1 MKRLFSRF
9 STWAAVAGFLSLVL
23 FVRAAGFEPP
33 MPDPPLAPPRSP
45 FSATIVASGI
55 VEASRENTRV
65 GVPFAGLVSSVE
77 VAVWQRVKK
86 GEILLRL
93 DDAEP
98 RAQCSVARAELAV
111 REAELRRA
119 RRQYDRLKSLRSAP
133 SVAAA
138 DVDASEDAAL
148 VAEALVDKA
157 RAAVEESEATL
168 ERYLVRSPI
177 DATVLQVNVRAA
189 EHAAPGSVDP
199 PMVLGS
205 IDELQIRAEVDEQLA
220 AAIRSGARAVAYHR
234 GHSESPLS
242 LRFVR
247 IEPYIVPKR
256 NLTGASGER
265 VDTRVLQVVFA
276 FQKPPSLPT
285 YVGQQVE
292 VFIEE

>member
-1 MKRLFSRF
+1 MKRILSRL
-9 STWAAVAGFLSLVL
+9 STWAALAGFLSLVL

-77 VAVWQRVKK
+77 VAVWQRVRK

-98 RAQCSVARAELAV
+98 RAQFSVARAELSV

-119 RRQYDRLKSLRSAP
+119 RRQYDRLKGLRSRP
-133 SVAAA
+133 SIAEA
-138 DVDASEDAAL
+138 DVDASEDAVL
-148 VAEALVDKA
+148 VAEALVNKA
-157 RAAVEESEATL
+157 RAALEESEAKL
-168 ERYLVRSPI
+168 ERYLVRAPI
-177 DATVLQVNVRAA
+177 DATVLQVNVRTG

-199 PMVLGS
+199 PLVLGS
-205 IDELQIRAEVDEQLA
+205 IDELQIRAEIDEQLA
-220 AAIRSGARAVAYHR
+220 ASIRNGARAVAYHR
-234 GHSESPLS
+234 GRPDRLLE

-256 NLTGASGER
+256 NLTGASSER

-276 FQKPPSLPT
+276 FQNAQGLPT

-292 VFIEE
+292 VLIEE